1 MTLKE
6 LYETQH
12 IYDNILILN
21 NKDWSKFDCVV
32 DKGVQEVIKVT
43 YNNKSIVCTPDHLIW
58 SIEENKY
65 KPAHTFVYENI
76 LKKQHVYDIVNV
88 ENGNCFYCNDI
99 LVHNCLILDEFAFI
113 SPGEEEGFLNS
124 VMPVVSSSK
133 TSQIIVVSTPNGM
146 NNEYY
151 RIWNRAQLDL
161 GAGTDGLKWTPV
173 RIDWYDVPG
182 RDEKWKQ
189 EQLLTFNRK

>member
-1 MTLKE
+1 M
-6 LYETQH
+6 
-12 IYDNILILN
+12 
-21 NKDWSKFDCVV
+21 
-32 DKGVQEVIKVT
+32 
-43 YNNKSIVCTPDHLIW
+43 
-58 SIEENKY
+58 
-65 KPAHTFVYENI
+65 
-76 LKKQHVYDIVNV
+76 
-88 ENGNCFYCNDI
+88 
-99 LVHNCLILDEFAFI
+99 ILDEFAFI

-133 TSQIIVVSTPNGM
+133 TSQIIVVSTLNGM